1 MLDFYEVVKYVA
13 AHTSEL
19 GVDPSR
25 IAIAGES
32 GGGYVCA
39 GAMVKL
45 ASKGEAGLI
54 KLAIPII
61 PMLDD
66 FEYVSSRASML
77 QAESDGVGTME
88 KTWQAVGGPEFET
101 RRSAGDPLLFPAK
114 ADAGLLAKMPP
125 TIIWES
131 EFDSFL
137 TPATRW
143 VFVSHDNLSPHVL
156 GLPPS

>member
-1 MLDFYEVVKYVA
+1 MLDFYEVVKYVV

-19 GVDPSR
+19 GVDPSQ

-39 GAMVKL
+39 GAMVQL

-66 FEYVSSRASML
+66 FEYASSRASML
-77 QAESDGVGTME
+77 H
-88 KTWQAVGGPEFET
+88 
-101 RRSAGDPLLFPAK
+101 AG
-114 ADAGLLAKMPP
+114 
-125 TIIWES
+125 
-131 EFDSFL
+131 
-137 TPATRW
+137 R
-143 VFVSHDNLSPHVL
+143 V
-156 GLPPS
+156 

>member
-13 AHTSEL
+13 AHASEL

-39 GAMVKL
+39 GAMVQL

-61 PMLDD
+61 PMLGD
-66 FEYVSSRASML
+66 FEYASSRASML

-88 KTWQAVGGPEFET
+88 KTWQAIGGPEFET
-101 RRSAGDPLLFPAK
+101 QRSAGDPLLFPAK
-114 ADAGLLAKMPP
+114 AIACGALDENAVGCVNQLNP
-125 TIIWES
+125 
-131 EFDSFL
+131 
-137 TPATRW
+137 
-143 VFVSHDNLSPHVL
+143 VL
-156 GLPPS
+156 QISLRAY

>member
-39 GAMVKL
+39 GAMAQL
-45 ASKGEAGLI
+45 ATKGEAGLI

-88 KTWQAVGGPEFET
+88 KTWQAIGGPEFET

>member
-1 MLDFYEVVKYVA
+1 MLDFYEVVKYVVSHA
-13 AHTSEL
+13 TEL

-39 GAMVKL
+39 GTMVQL
-45 ASKGEAGLI
+45 ASKGEAGLV
-54 KLAIPII
+54 KLAVPII

-88 KTWQAVGGPEFET
+88 KTWQAIGGPEFET

-143 VFVSHDNLSPHVL
+143 VVCEPQIQILCLLMF
-156 GLPPS
+156 